1 MFWFLLFV
9 YFVGWYIFYVLVR
22 SFVENKSTGVGLVII
37 IIALGIAMVLFGAHL
52 WYAFYTLM
60 LLPWFTFLP
69 AIPELNF
76 WGIYIAYA
84 LMRAFAHSGKTIES
98 K

>member
-1 MFWFLLFV
+1 MFWFLLIG
-9 YFVGWYIFYVLVR
+9 YFVGLLV
-22 SFVENKSTGVGLVII
+22 FVELLRALNENKDSMGLMLSALGLC
-37 IIALGIAMVLFGAHL
+37 IALLLLSAHL
-52 WYAFYTLM
+52 WYAFYVLM

-76 WGIYIAYA
+76 WGIYIAFA
-84 LMRAFAHSGKTIES
+84 LLRGGISIKS

>member
-1 MFWFLLFV
+1 MFWFLLIIYFIGLLIFV
-9 YFVGWYIFYVLVR
+9 RLLQAFN
-22 SFVENKSTGVGLVII
+22 ENKDSAAAALVVIG
-37 IIALGIAMVLFGAHL
+37 LGIALILLDAHL

-69 AIPELNF
+69 AIPEANF
-76 WGIYIAYA
+76 WGIYF
-84 LMRAFAHSGKTIES
+84 AFASLSGFTVLTKS

>member
-1 MFWFLLFV
+1 MFWFLLIV
-9 YFVGWYIFYVLVR
+9 YFVGLLV
-22 SFVENKSTGVGLVII
+22 FVGLLQAFKKNKDKNQDSTGLMLGILG
-37 IIALGIAMVLFGAHL
+37 LGIALLLFGAHL

-76 WGIYIAYA
+76 WGIYIAFA
-84 LMRAFAHSGKTIES
+84 LLRGGISAKS

>member
-1 MFWFLLFV
+1 MFWFLLAV
-9 YFVGWYIFYVLVR
+9 YFVGLLV
-22 SFVENKSTGVGLVII
+22 FAGLLQAFNKNRNKNRDNTGLMLGILG
-37 IIALGIAMVLFGAHL
+37 LGIALLLFGAHL
-52 WYAFYTLM
+52 WYAFYVLM

-76 WGIYIAYA
+76 WGIYIAFA
-84 LMRAFAHSGKTIES
+84 LLRGGISTKS

>member
-1 MFWFLLFV
+1 MFWFLLIV
-9 YFVGWYIFYVLVR
+9 YFVGLLV
-22 SFVENKSTGVGLVII
+22 FVGLMQAFNENKDSAAAALVVIG
-37 IIALGIAMVLFGAHL
+37 LGIALILFGAHL
-52 WYAFYTLM
+52 WYVFYTLM

-76 WGIYIAYA
+76 WGIYIAFA
-84 LMRAFAHSGKTIES
+84 LLRGGISIKS

>member
-1 MFWFLLFV
+1 MFWFLLIIYFIGLLI
-9 YFVGWYIFYVLVR
+9 FVGLLQAYN
-22 SFVENKSTGVGLVII
+22 ENKDSAAAAFVII
-37 IIALGIAMVLFGAHL
+37 GLGIALLLFGAHL

-76 WGIYIAYA
+76 WGIYIAFA
-84 LMRAFAHSGKTIES
+84 LLRGGISVKS

>member
-1 MFWFLLFV
+1 MFWFLLIV
-9 YFVGWYIFYVLVR
+9 YFVGLSVFA
-22 SFVENKSTGVGLVII
+22 GLLQAFNESKDSAAAALAVIG
-37 IIALGIAMVLFGAHL
+37 LGIALLLFGAHL

-76 WGIYIAYA
+76 WGIYIAFA
-84 LMRAFAHSGKTIES
+84 LLRGGISTKS

>member
-9 YFVGWYIFYVLVR
+9 YFVGLCIFWVLLN
-22 SFVENKSTGVGLVII
+22 SFAQEQSTGVGLAA
-37 IIALGIAMVLFGAHL
+37 IALGIALVLFCAHL
-52 WYAFYTLM
+52 WYVFYMSM

-69 AIPELNF
+69 VIPEPNF

-84 LMRAFAHSGKTIES
+84 LMRAIAHTVKTIEV

>member
-1 MFWFLLFV
+1 MFWFLLIL
-9 YFVGWYIFYVLVR
+9 YFVGLLV
-22 SFVENKSTGVGLVII
+22 FVRLLQAFNEDKDSAAAALAVIG
-37 IIALGIAMVLFGAHL
+37 LGITLLLFGAHL

-76 WGIYIAYA
+76 WGIYIAFA
-84 LMRAFAHSGKTIES
+84 LLRGGISAKS

>member
-1 MFWFLLFV
+1 MFWFLLIV
-9 YFVGWYIFYVLVR
+9 YFVGLLV
-22 SFVENKSTGVGLVII
+22 FIGLLQAFNENKDNIWLVFCIVMLEF
-37 IIALGIAMVLFGAHL
+37 ALILFSAHL
-52 WYAFYTLM
+52 WYTFYTLM

-76 WGIYIAYA
+76 WGIYIAFA
-84 LMRAFAHSGKTIES
+84 LLRGGISIKS

>member
-1 MFWFLLFV
+1 MFWFLLIA
-9 YFVGWYIFYVLVR
+9 YFIGLLV
-22 SFVENKSTGVGLVII
+22 FVELLQALNENKDSMGLMLSALGLC
-37 IIALGIAMVLFGAHL
+37 IALLLLSAHL
-52 WYAFYTLM
+52 WYAFYVLM

-76 WGIYIAYA
+76 WGIYIAFA
-84 LMRAFAHSGKTIES
+84 LLRGGISIKS

>member
-1 MFWFLLFV
+1 MFWFLLIV
-9 YFVGWYIFYVLVR
+9 YFVGLLV
-22 SFVENKSTGVGLVII
+22 FVGLLQAFNENKDSAAAALVVIG
-37 IIALGIAMVLFGAHL
+37 LGIALLLFGAHL

-60 LLPWFTFLP
+60 LLSWFTFLP

-76 WGIYIAYA
+76 WGIYIAFA
-84 LMRAFAHSGKTIES
+84 LLRGGISTKS

>member
-1 MFWFLLFV
+1 MFWFLLIV
-9 YFVGWYIFYVLVR
+9 YFVGLLV
-22 SFVENKSTGVGLVII
+22 FVEVLQAFNENKDSAAAALAVIG
-37 IIALGIAMVLFGAHL
+37 LGIALLLFGAHL

-76 WGIYIAYA
+76 WGIYIAFA
-84 LMRAFAHSGKTIES
+84 LLRDGISTKS

>member
-1 MFWFLLFV
+1 MFWFLLIA
-9 YFVGWYIFYVLVR
+9 YFVGLLV
-22 SFVENKSTGVGLVII
+22 FVELLQALNENKDSMGLMLSALGLC
-37 IIALGIAMVLFGAHL
+37 IALLLLSAHL
-52 WYAFYTLM
+52 WYAFYVLM

-76 WGIYIAYA
+76 WGIYIAFA
-84 LMRAFAHSGKTIES
+84 LLRGGISIMS

>member
-1 MFWFLLFV
+1 MFWFLLVIYFIGLLI
-9 YFVGWYIFYVLVR
+9 FVGLLQAFN
-22 SFVENKSTGVGLVII
+22 ENKDSAAAALVVIG
-37 IIALGIAMVLFGAHL
+37 LGIALLLFGAHL
-52 WYAFYTLM
+52 WYVFYTLM

-76 WGIYIAYA
+76 WGIYIAFA
-84 LMRAFAHSGKTIES
+84 LLRGGISTKS

>member
-1 MFWFLLFV
+1 MFWFLLVV
-9 YFVGWYIFYVLVR
+9 YFVGLLV
-22 SFVENKSTGVGLVII
+22 FVELLQALNENKDSMGLMLS
-37 IIALGIAMVLFGAHL
+37 ALGLGFALVLFSAHL
-52 WYAFYTLM
+52 WYTFYTLM

-76 WGIYIAYA
+76 WGIYIAFA
-84 LMRAFAHSGKTIES
+84 LLRGGISTKS

>member
-1 MFWFLLFV
+1 MGWFLLIIF
-9 YFVGWYIFYVLVR
+9 FVGLLV
-22 SFVENKSTGVGLVII
+22 FVELLEAFNENKDSTGLMLGILG
-37 IIALGIAMVLFGAHL
+37 LGIALMLFSAHL
-52 WYAFYTLM
+52 WYTFYVLM

-76 WGIYIAYA
+76 WGIYIAFA
-84 LMRAFAHSGKTIES
+84 LLRCGISTKS

>member
-1 MFWFLLFV
+1 MFWFLLII
-9 YFVGWYIFYVLVR
+9 YFVGLLV
-22 SFVENKSTGVGLVII
+22 FVGLLQTFKKNKNKDSTSLMLGILG
-37 IIALGIAMVLFGAHL
+37 LGIALLLFGAHL
-52 WYAFYTLM
+52 WYAFYVLM

-76 WGIYIAYA
+76 WGIYIAFT
-84 LMRAFAHSGKTIES
+84 LLRSGISTKL

>member
-1 MFWFLLFV
+1 MFWFLLII
-9 YFVGWYIFYVLVR
+9 YFVGLLV
-22 SFVENKSTGVGLVII
+22 FVGLLQAFNESAAAALAVIG
-37 IIALGIAMVLFGAHL
+37 LGIALLLFGAHL

-76 WGIYIAYA
+76 WGIYIAFA
-84 LMRAFAHSGKTIES
+84 LLRGGISIKS

>member
-1 MFWFLLFV
+1 MFWFLLIL
-9 YFVGWYIFYVLVR
+9 YFVGLLV
-22 SFVENKSTGVGLVII
+22 FVRLLQAFNEDKDSAAAALAVIG
-37 IIALGIAMVLFGAHL
+37 LGITLLLFGAHL

-76 WGIYIAYA
+76 WGIYIAFA
-84 LMRAFAHSGKTIES
+84 LLRGDISTKS

>member
-1 MFWFLLFV
+1 MFWFLLVIYFIGLLI
-9 YFVGWYIFYVLVR
+9 FVGLLQVFNENKDSAAAVLV
-22 SFVENKSTGVGLVII
+22 VIG
-37 IIALGIAMVLFGAHL
+37 LGIALILFGAHL

-76 WGIYIAYA
+76 WGIYIAFA
-84 LMRAFAHSGKTIES
+84 LLRGGISTKS

>member
-1 MFWFLLFV
+1 MFWFLLIV
-9 YFVGWYIFYVLVR
+9 YFVGLLV
-22 SFVENKSTGVGLVII
+22 FAELLQALNENKDSMGLILS
-37 IIALGIAMVLFGAHL
+37 ALGLGFALVLFSAHL
-52 WYAFYTLM
+52 WYTFYVLM

-76 WGIYIAYA
+76 WGIYIAFA
-84 LMRAFAHSGKTIES
+84 LLRGGISTKS

>member
-1 MFWFLLFV
+1 MFWFLLIV
-9 YFVGWYIFYVLVR
+9 YFVGLLV
-22 SFVENKSTGVGLVII
+22 FVGLLQAFNENKDSAAAALVAIG
-37 IIALGIAMVLFGAHL
+37 LGIALILFGAHL

-76 WGIYIAYA
+76 WGIYIAFT
-84 LMRAFAHSGKTIES
+84 LLRGGISTKS

>member
-1 MFWFLLFV
+1 MFWFLLIV
-9 YFVGWYIFYVLVR
+9 YFVGLLV
-22 SFVENKSTGVGLVII
+22 FVGLLQAFNENKNSTAAALVII
-37 IIALGIAMVLFGAHL
+37 GLGIALLLFGAHL

-76 WGIYIAYA
+76 G
-84 LMRAFAHSGKTIES
+84 AFILLSLYFAAVSRLNRNNFEG
-98 K
+98 

>member
-1 MFWFLLFV
+1 MFWFLLIT
-9 YFVGWYIFYVLVR
+9 YFVGLLV
-22 SFVENKSTGVGLVII
+22 FVELLQALNENKDSMGLMLSALGLC
-37 IIALGIAMVLFGAHL
+37 IALLLFSAHL
-52 WYAFYTLM
+52 WYAFYVLM

-76 WGIYIAYA
+76 WGIYIAFV
-84 LMRAFAHSGKTIES
+84 LLRGGISIKS

>member
-1 MFWFLLFV
+1 MFWFLLIL
-9 YFVGWYIFYVLVR
+9 YFVGLLV
-22 SFVENKSTGVGLVII
+22 FVGLLQAFNEDKDSAAAALVVIG
-37 IIALGIAMVLFGAHL
+37 LGITLLLFGAHL

-76 WGIYIAYA
+76 LGIYIAFA
-84 LMRAFAHSGKTIES
+84 LLRGSISIKS

>member
-1 MFWFLLFV
+1 MFWFLLIV
-9 YFVGWYIFYVLVR
+9 YFVGLLVFIR
-22 SFVENKSTGVGLVII
+22 LLQAFNENKDSAAAALVVIG
-37 IIALGIAMVLFGAHL
+37 LGIALILFGAHL

-76 WGIYIAYA
+76 WGIYIAFT
-84 LMRAFAHSGKTIES
+84 LLRGGISTKS

>member
-1 MFWFLLFV
+1 MFWFLLII
-9 YFVGWYIFYVLVR
+9 YFIGLLVFAVL
-22 SFVENKSTGVGLVII
+22 FQAFNKNRNKNKDSTGLMLGILG
-37 IIALGIAMVLFGAHL
+37 LGIALLLFGAHL
-52 WYAFYTLM
+52 WYAFYVLM

-76 WGIYIAYA
+76 WGIYIAFT
-84 LMRAFAHSGKTIES
+84 LLRGGISTKS

>member
-9 YFVGWYIFYVLVR
+9 YFVGWCVFCMLAA
-22 SFVENKSTGVGLVII
+22 SFTENHNAGVGLATIV
-37 IIALGIAMVLFGAHL
+37 LGIAMVLFSVHL

-84 LMRAFAHSGKTIES
+84 LMRAIAHTGKTIEV

>member
-1 MFWFLLFV
+1 MFWFLLIV
-9 YFVGWYIFYVLVR
+9 YFVGLLV
-22 SFVENKSTGVGLVII
+22 FVELLQALNENKDSMSLMLSALGLC
-37 IIALGIAMVLFGAHL
+37 IALLLLSAHL
-52 WYAFYTLM
+52 WYTFYVLM

-76 WGIYIAYA
+76 WGIYIAFA
-84 LMRAFAHSGKTIES
+84 LLRGSISIKS

>member
-1 MFWFLLFV
+1 MFWFLLIV
-9 YFVGWYIFYVLVR
+9 YFVGLLV
-22 SFVENKSTGVGLVII
+22 FVELLQALNENKDSMGLMLSALGLC
-37 IIALGIAMVLFGAHL
+37 IALLLFSAHL
-52 WYAFYTLM
+52 WYTFYVLM

-76 WGIYIAYA
+76 WGIYIAFA
-84 LMRAFAHSGKTIES
+84 LLRGGISIKS